1 MQSSIGSS
9 KDHQENDYCTITE
22 PTQVVVMMVPF
33 PGHGH
38 LNVFLQLSCIISRYQ
53 IPVHYLSSAI
63 HIRQAK
69 ARVNGLNPSD
79 VANIQFHD
87 IPTPSFASPSPDPN
101 SSNKFPSQLQPAF
114 DATLQQREPVG
125 DYMKDLSSKYK
136 RVIVIHDVVMAYV
149 VQDVALISNAE
160 SYALHCISAFSQATL
175 VWDQMG
181 VPFPIKFS
189 KELPSF
195 KNSATEEILH
205 FMSFQTE
212 PYKFRSGDIYNT
224 CRVMEAPFLD
234 LLAKEE
240 VAGDRKSWV
249 VGPILPQKALSS
261 AQKFDTQHKCLK
273 WLDKQER
280 RSVIYVAFGSTTTL
294 SDEEIKELALGLEQ
308 SKQKF
313 IWVLRDG
320 DKGNIFE
327 GGDVRQAGL
336 PEGFEERVEG
346 VGIVA
351 RDWAPQPQILAHPS
365 TGGYLS
371 HCGWNSCIESI
382 AMGVPMAAWPMH
394 SEQPRN
400 TLLITEILKIGI
412 AVWEWAD
419 SEQPVK
425 AATIGN
431 VIRRLMASEEG
442 DEIRRR
448 AQELAAAVGQAT
460 AEGGVSRLE
469 LDSFIAHITRQDDMI
484 PA

>member
-1 MQSSIGSS
+1 MQSSISS
-9 KDHQENDYCTITE
+9 TKDHQENDCSTTMAS
-22 PTQVVVMMVPF
+22 TQFAVMMVPF

-53 IPVHYLSSAI
+53 IPVYYLSSAI

-69 ARVNGLNPSD
+69 ARINGLDPSD
-79 VANIQFHD
+79 VANIHFHD
-87 IPTPSFASPSPDPN
+87 IPTPPFVSPPPNPN

-125 DYMKDLSSKYK
+125 DYMKELSSKYK

-175 VWDQMG
+175 VWEQMG
-181 VPFPIKFS
+181 VPFPIKFP
-189 KELPSF
+189 KDLPSF
-195 KNSATEEILH
+195 KDRTTEEIMY

-212 PYKFRSGDIYNT
+212 PIKFRSGDIYNT

-234 LLAKEE
+234 LLAKEDL
-240 VAGDRKSWV
+240 VGDRKSWV
-249 VGPILPQKALSS
+249 VGPILPQKTLSS
-261 AQKFDTQHKCLK
+261 ALKSDTQHKCLK

-280 RSVIYVAFGSTTTL
+280 SSVIYVAFGSTTTL

-320 DKGNIFE
+320 DKGNIFD
-327 GGDVRQAGL
+327 GGDIRQAGL
-336 PEGFEERVEG
+336 PKGFEERVEG
-346 VGIVA
+346 RGIVL
-351 RDWAPQPQILAHPS
+351 RDWAPQPQILAHSS
-365 TGGYLS
+365 TGGYLT

-400 TLLITEILKIGI
+400 ALLITEILKIGI
-412 AVWEWAD
+412 VVWEWGD
-419 SEQPVK
+419 REQPVK

-431 VIRRLMASEEG
+431 VIQRLMASEEG
-442 DEIRRR
+442 DEMRRR
-448 AQELAAAVGQAT
+448 VQELAAAVEQAT

-469 LDSFIAHITRQDDMI
+469 LDSFIAHITRQGDMI
-484 PA
+484 PS

>member
-1 MQSSIGSS
+1 MESSTGSTKEYQEGNDESSIV
-9 KDHQENDYCTITE
+9 E
-22 PTQVVVMMVPF
+22 PAQVAVVMVPF

-38 LNVFLQLSCIISRYQ
+38 LNVFLQLSCMLSWYS

-69 ARVNGLNPSD
+69 ARVNGLDPSD
-79 VANIQFHD
+79 VANIRFHD
-87 IPTPSFASPSPDPN
+87 IPTPPFASPPPDPN

-114 DATLQQREPVG
+114 DATLQQRGPIG
-125 DYMKDLSSKYK
+125 DYMRDLSSKYK
-136 RVIVIHDVVMAYV
+136 RLVVIHDLVMAYV

-160 SYALHCISAFSQATL
+160 SYALHCISAFSQATF
-175 VWDQMG
+175 VWEKLG
-181 VPFPIKFS
+181 LPFPIKFA
-189 KELPSF
+189 KELPAL
-195 KNSATEEILH
+195 KNSATEEIVC
-205 FMSFQTE
+205 FVAFQSE
-212 PYKFRSGDIYNT
+212 AMQFRSGDIYNT
-224 CRVMEAPFLD
+224 CRVIEAPFLD

-249 VGPILPQKALSS
+249 VGPILPQKTLSS
-261 AQKFDTQHKCLK
+261 THKSDTQHKCLK
-273 WLDKQER
+273 WLDKQEP

-320 DKGNIFE
+320 DKG
-327 GGDVRQAGL
+327 
-336 PEGFEERVEG
+336 FEERVEG
-346 VGIVA
+346 VGMVV
-351 RDWAPQPQILAHPS
+351 RDWAPQPQILAHLS

-382 AMGVPMAAWPMH
+382 AMGVPIAAWPMH

-412 AVWEWAD
+412 VVRDWD
-419 SEQPVK
+419 DREQPVK
-425 AATIGN
+425 ATTIAN
-431 VIRRLMASEEG
+431 AIQRLMASEEG
-442 DEIRRR
+442 DETRRR

-460 AEGGVSRLE
+460 SEGGVSRLD
-469 LDSFIAHITRQDDMI
+469 LDSFVAHITRQDDAL

>member
-1 MQSSIGSS
+1 MQSSIGST
-9 KDHQENDYCTITE
+9 KDHQENECSTTME
-22 PTQVVVMMVPF
+22 PTQVAVMMVPF

-53 IPVHYLSSAI
+53 IPLHYLSSAI

-69 ARVNGLNPSD
+69 ARINGLDPSD

-87 IPTPSFASPSPDPN
+87 IPTPPFVSPPPN
-101 SSNKFPSQLQPAF
+101 PNTSNKFPSQLQPAF

-160 SYALHCISAFSQATL
+160 SYALHCISALSRATL
-175 VWDQMG
+175 VWEQMG
-181 VPFPIKFS
+181 VPFPIKFP
-189 KELPSF
+189 KELLSF
-195 KNSATEEILH
+195 ENSVTEEIMY
-205 FMSFQTE
+205 FMSFQTD
-212 PYKFRSGDIYNT
+212 PIKFRSGDIYNT

-234 LLAKEE
+234 LLAKKEL
-240 VAGDRKSWV
+240 VGDRKSWV
-249 VGPILPQKALSS
+249 VGPILPQKTLSS
-261 AQKFDTQHKCLK
+261 AHKSVTQHKCLK

-280 RSVIYVAFGSTTTL
+280 NSVIYVAFGSTTTL

-320 DKGNIFE
+320 DKGNIFD
-327 GGDVRQAGL
+327 GGDIRQARL
-336 PEGFEERVEG
+336 PKGFEERVEG
-346 VGIVA
+346 MGIVV

-412 AVWEWAD
+412 VVWEWAD
-419 SEQPVK
+419 REQPVK
-425 AATIGN
+425 ATTIGN
-431 VIRRLMASEEG
+431 VIQRLMASEEG
-442 DEIRRR
+442 DEMRRR

-460 AEGGVSRLE
+460 AEGGVSRIE
-469 LDSFIAHITRQDDMI
+469 LDSFIAHITRQDDMM
-484 PA
+484 PS